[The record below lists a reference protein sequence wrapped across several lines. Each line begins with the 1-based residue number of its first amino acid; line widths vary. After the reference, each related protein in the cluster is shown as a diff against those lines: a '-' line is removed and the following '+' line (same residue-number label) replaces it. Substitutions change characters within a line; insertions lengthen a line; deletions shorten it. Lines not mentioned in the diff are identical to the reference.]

1 MRPVRLS
8 RRIGLGGRW
17 GTATFAGV
25 LIAIS
30 ATAAPRP
37 ATAQE
42 SEQIL
47 GRMEFERMRL
57 YSGAERN
64 LAALLQSALR
74 QKRAMPPGGGILP
87 MALVDTRWRS
97 LGPDR
102 VLDNGVATA
111 GRVSAIAI
119 HPTDM
124 NIIYA
129 GGAQG
134 GVWRSDD
141 AGANWRPLTD
151 QECSLAMGSIAIDPV
166 NPDIIYA
173 GTGEQHFSGD
183 SYYGCGVLR
192 SLDAGETW
200 EQQGVEEY
208 VNRGRGGGAR
218 IARVVI
224 DRATAGSA
232 TSTTVLVASTFGLFR
247 STDSGTSWALVLEG
261 TATDLVAHPTDP
273 TILYAALHGRGVYK
287 STDTGATWVAASTGM
302 NLGIA
307 RRINLAIAPSAPD
320 TLYAS
325 FQTGESEGE
334 GLTMYRTSNGAT
346 TWQELPATGASCWY
360 QCWYDMTIA
369 VHPANPQNVYF
380 GSLRLYR
387 SVNGGQT
394 FSDGHDYFHPTGIY
408 VDEHL
413 LVFDTLR
420 GTNALYLANDG
431 GVYRTID
438 GGTTWTSLA
447 TNLAVAQY
455 YRGIGLHPSIA
466 GITLGGTQDQG
477 TQRSSA
483 GTTVWEKVMGGDGG
497 YTAFDVENPSTWYA
511 ETQWSPNAGYAGPRR
526 NGSLVINGIDRSE
539 RGLFIPPLVMDPMD
553 SKRLYFGVRSL
564 YRTDNSGDRWE
575 RIHRTPGD
583 REVITSI
590 GLTPSDENTVYAG
603 VLWGQVIVTRDG
615 GVTWQQSG
623 SGLPDRFI
631 GDVAVHPDDP
641 DQAYAVAGGF
651 LTGHVFH
658 TVDGGVTWEDRTGN
672 LPDHPVNAILY
683 DPADL
688 DGVFIGTDLG
698 VFHSAT
704 GGGSW
709 DRLDEDLPTVAVYDL
724 AAQPGTSRLVAATHG
739 RGMFEIP
746 IDVPLSVRTRPGAVR
761 DTVVTNDSIAPRE
774 VIVAPTGKGDHGAGW
789 QATSDVSWLVVTGG
803 VGRGRGRFQYRL
815 VGEEMEYGDNE
826 GFITVQGSGFDP
838 VQIPVL
844 AYYFLPSHLVVEPPG
859 PPVRVL
865 VGSTDSVAD
874 SLLVRFTGPRPDT
887 KWSVTSSG
895 AAWLELETASGAGP
909 GAATWTVN
917 PTGLGVGI
925 YVDTIVVEAEHATG
939 SPALFL
945 DTLAVQ
951 PPLGIEE
958 MRESA
963 GYGIDGWS
971 LVLSDSL
978 HSGLFGFGA
987 EDASWSAEVSEGEWL
1002 TIERSEGGYGEAVVW
1017 TRDPQGLAA
1026 GVYEDRITVRV
1037 DGHPELVGV
1046 IVDHFE
1052 IVAPIAVEDAAH
1064 HLLGED
1070 RLVPGQ
1076 VLLLD
1081 WFGNR
1086 DGTFNAGDVLKWLD
1100 HCAAGGSGSG
1110 CASGSGPDPGVAAAR
1125 SGSPR
1130 VAGDTQA
1137 SGRGS

>member
-1 MRPVRLS
+1 MEYD
-8 RRIGLGGRW
+8 RI
-17 GTATFAGV
+17 
-25 LIAIS
+25 
-30 ATAAPRP
+30 
-37 ATAQE
+37 
-42 SEQIL
+42 
-47 GRMEFERMRL
+47 RL
-57 YSGAERN
+57 YSGGERN
-64 LAALLQSALR
+64 LAILLQDALR
-74 QKRAMPPGGGILP
+74 QKRAMPPGGILP
-87 MALVDTRWRS
+87 MGVVDTRWRA

-102 VLDNGVATA
+102 VLNNGVVTA

-124 NIIYA
+124 NILYA

-192 SLDAGETW
+192 TFDAGETW
-200 EQQGVEEY
+200 EQLGVQAFLSRRSE
-208 VNRGRGGGAR
+208 GSGGAR

-232 TSTTVLVASTFGLFR
+232 SSTTVLAASTYGLFR
-247 STDSGTSWALVLEG
+247 STDSGMNWDLVLDG
-261 TATDLVAHPTDP
+261 IATDLVPDP
-273 TILYAALHGRGVYK
+273 GNASVLYAAVHGQGAYK
-287 STDTGATWVAASTGM
+287 STDTGASWTHTSTGM
-302 NLGIA
+302 DINIA
-307 RRINLAIAPSAPD
+307 RRINLAIAPSAPQ

-325 FQTGESEGE
+325 FQTGESQGS
-334 GLTMYRTSNGAT
+334 GLTMYRTVNGAA

-369 VHPANPQNVYF
+369 VHPANPQTVYF
-380 GSLRLYR
+380 GSLQLYR
-387 SVNGGQT
+387 SIDGGQNFAT
-394 FSDGHDYFHPTGIY
+394 HHNDIY

-420 GTNALYLANDG
+420 GANALYLANDG
-431 GVYRTID
+431 GVYRTIN

-477 TQRSSA
+477 TQQSA
-483 GTTVWEKVMGGDGG
+483 PGTTAWEKVMGGDGG

-511 ETQWSPNAGYAGPRR
+511 ETQWIANSGYSGPRK
-526 NGSLVINGIDRSE
+526 NGSLVITGIETGE

-553 SKRLYFGVRSL
+553 SKRLYFGIRSL
-564 YRTDNSGDRWE
+564 YRTDNSADRWE
-575 RIHRTPGD
+575 RIYRTPGN
-583 REVITSI
+583 REVISSI

-603 VLWGQVIVTRDG
+603 VLYGQVIVTRDG

-641 DQAYAVAGGF
+641 EQAYAVAGGF

-658 TVDGGVTWEDRTGN
+658 TVDGGLTWEDRTGN

-688 DGVFIGTDLG
+688 EGVFIGTDLG

-704 GGGSW
+704 GGDTW
-709 DRLDEDLPTVAVYDL
+709 ERMDEDLPTVAVFDL

-746 IDVPLSVRTRPGAVR
+746 IDVPLSVRVRPGEVV
-761 DTVVTNDSIAPRE
+761 DTILTTDSVAAAE
-774 VIVAPTGKGDHGAGW
+774 VIVAPTGKDDYS
-789 QATSDVSWLVVTGG
+789 ATWEATADVEWIEVTGG
-803 VGRGRGRFQYRL
+803 VGRGRGRFPYRIT
-815 VGEEMEYGDNE
+815 GEGLGSGGNE
-826 GFITVQGSGFDP
+826 GVITVTGSGFDP
-838 VQIPVL
+838 VQIPFLVQ
-844 AYYFLPSHLVVEPPG
+844 AFLPSHLVLGPAG
-859 PPVRVL
+859 PPVKVL
-865 VGSTDSVAD
+865 IGSTEPVAD
-874 SLLVRFTGPRPDT
+874 SVLVRFTGPRPDT
-887 KWSVTSSG
+887 KWWTTHSG
-895 AAWLELETASGAGP
+895 GSWLEMETTSGAGP
-909 GAATWTVN
+909 GAATWTVD
-917 PTGLGVGI
+917 PGGLGVGL
-925 YVDTIVVEAEHATG
+925 YVDTFFVEAEYATG
-939 SPALFL
+939 SPAMFV
-945 DTLAVQ
+945 DTFAVQ
-951 PPLGIEE
+951 APLGIDD
-958 MRESA
+958 MREST

-971 LVLSDSL
+971 LAPSDSI

-987 EDASWSAEVSEGEWL
+987 ENAAWSAEVSGGGWL
-1002 TIERSEGGYGEAVVW
+1002 VIEREDGAYDEAVVW
-1017 TRDPQGLAA
+1017 RRETAGLDP
-1026 GVYEDRITVRV
+1026 GVYEDTITVQVQGRP
-1037 DGHPELVGV
+1037 DLVGV
-1046 IVDHFE
+1046 IVDRVE
-1052 IVAPIAVEDAAH
+1052 IVAPIAVDDAAY

-1070 RLVPGQ
+1070 RLVPAQ

-1110 CASGSGPDPGVAAAR
+1110 CASGSGSDPGVAAAR
-1125 SGSPR
+1125 PEG
-1130 VAGDTQA
+1130 A
-1137 SGRGS
+1137 S

>member
-1 MRPVRLS
+1 MRIDIVSRGIARGWVSRLVTPAS
-8 RRIGLGGRW
+8 TLL
-17 GTATFAGV
+17 V
-25 LIAIS
+25 LAAS
-30 ATAAPRP
+30 AAPRP

-47 GRMEFERMRL
+47 GRMEYERMRL

-64 LAALLQSALR
+64 LAVLLQNALR

-87 MALVDTRWRS
+87 MALVDTRWRA

-102 VLDNGVATA
+102 VMTGTVATA

-141 AGANWRPLTD
+141 AGENWRPLTD

-200 EQQGVEEY
+200 EQLGAQAY
-208 VNRGRGGGAR
+208 VDRGRGGGAR

-232 TSTTVLVASTFGLFR
+232 TSTTVLAASTFGLFR
-247 STDSGTSWALVLEG
+247 STDSGRSWNLVLEG
-261 TATDLVAHPTDP
+261 TATDLVVHPTDP
-273 TILYAALHGRGVYK
+273 SIMYAAVYGNGVYK
-287 STDTGATWVAASTGM
+287 SSNTGTSWTHTSTGM
-302 NLGIA
+302 NLDIA
-307 RRINLAIAPSAPD
+307 RRINLAIAPSAPQ

-325 FQTGESEGE
+325 FQTGESKGE
-334 GLTMYRTSNGAT
+334 GLTMYRTVNGAT
-346 TWQELPATGASCWY
+346 SWQELPATGASCWY

-369 VHPANPQNVYF
+369 VHPSNPQSVYF

-387 SVNGGQT
+387 SGNGGQN
-394 FSDGHDYFHPTGIY
+394 FLDNHEYMHPTGIY
-408 VDEHL
+408 VDQHL

-420 GTNALYLANDG
+420 GPNALYMANDG

-438 GGTTWTSLA
+438 GGENWTSLA

-477 TQRSSA
+477 TQRSA
-483 GTTVWEKVMGGDGG
+483 TGTKVWEKVMGGDGG
-497 YTAFDVENPSTWYA
+497 YTAFDVEDPGTWYA
-511 ETQWSPNAGYAGPRR
+511 ETQWIAGAGYAGPRK
-526 NGSLVINGIDRSE
+526 NGMLVTRGIDRGE
-539 RGLFIPPLVMDPMD
+539 RGLFIPPLVMDPVD
-553 SKRLYFGVRSL
+553 SKRLYFGTRSL
-564 YRTDNSGDRWE
+564 YRTDNAAGRWE
-575 RIHRTPGD
+575 RIYRTPD
-583 REVITSI
+583 EYEVISSI

-603 VLWGQVIVTRDG
+603 VRYGQVIVTRDG

-631 GDVAVHPDDP
+631 GDVVVHPDDP
-641 DQAYAVAGGF
+641 EQAYAVAGGF

-658 TVDGGVTWEDRTGN
+658 TVDGGRTWEDRTGN

-688 DGVFIGTDLG
+688 EGVFIGTDLG

-704 GGGSW
+704 GGGTW
-709 DRLDEDLPTVAVYDL
+709 NRLDEDLPTVAVYDL

-746 IDVPLSVRTRPGAVR
+746 IDVPLSMRVRPGMVVDSVVSN
-761 DTVVTNDSIAPRE
+761 DTVDGGV
-774 VIVAPTGKGDHGAGW
+774 VIVAPSGKDDHSMTW
-789 QATSDVSWLVVTGG
+789 QAASDAEWLTLTGG
-803 VGRGRGRFQYRL
+803 VGRGRGRFQYRF
-815 VGEEMEYGDNE
+815 VGEAMEEGDNE
-826 GFITVQGSGFDP
+826 AFITVTGTGVDP
-838 VQIPVL
+838 VLIPFLV
-844 AYYFLPSHLVVEPPG
+844 YYFLPSHLELGPAG
-859 PPVRVL
+859 PPVKVL
-865 VGSTDSVAD
+865 VGSVEPVADSVAVLF
-874 SLLVRFTGPRPDT
+874 SGPRPDT
-887 KWSVTSSG
+887 RWWATHSG
-895 AAWLELETASGAGP
+895 GPWLGLETASGAGP
-909 GAATWTVN
+909 GAVTWTVN
-917 PTGLGVGI
+917 PTGLGVGT

-939 SPALFL
+939 SPAMFV
-945 DTLAVQ
+945 DVFEVQ

-963 GYGIDGWS
+963 GYGVDGWS
-971 LVLSDSL
+971 LSPVDSL
-978 HSGLFGFGA
+978 YSGLRGFGA
-987 EDASWSAEVSEGEWL
+987 EEATWSAEASADGWL
-1002 TIERSEGGYGEAVVW
+1002 VMERTEGGNGEAVTW
-1017 TRDPQGLAA
+1017 RRNTEGLGV
-1026 GVYEDRITVRV
+1026 GVYEGTITVRV
-1037 DGHPELVGV
+1037 DGHPDLVGV
-1046 IVDHFE
+1046 IVDRFE
-1052 IVAPIAVEDAAH
+1052 IVAPISVEDAAH
-1064 HLLGED
+1064 QLLGED
-1070 RLVPGQ
+1070 RLAPAQ

-1110 CASGSGPDPGVAAAR
+1110 CAAGSGPDPGAAVSR
-1125 SGSPR
+1125 TGGPQD
-1130 VAGDTQA
+1130 AGRE
-1137 SGRGS
+1137 S

>member
-1 MRPVRLS
+1 MASAL
-8 RRIGLGGRW
+8 L
-17 GTATFAGV
+17 V
-25 LIAIS
+25 LAAS
-30 ATAAPRP
+30 AALRP

-42 SEQIL
+42 NEQIRA
-47 GRMEFERMRL
+47 RMEYDRIRL
-57 YSGAERN
+57 YSGGERN
-64 LAALLQSALR
+64 LAILLQDALR
-74 QKRAMPPGGGILP
+74 QKRAMPPGGILP
-87 MALVDTRWRS
+87 MGVVDTRWRA

-102 VLDNGVATA
+102 VLTGTVATA

-124 NIIYA
+124 NILYA

-151 QECSLAMGSIAIDPV
+151 RECSLAMGSIAIDPV

-192 SLDAGETW
+192 TFDAGETW
-200 EQQGVEEY
+200 EQLGVQAFL
-208 VNRGRGGGAR
+208 NRRSEGSGGAR

-224 DRATAGSA
+224 DRATAGS
-232 TSTTVLVASTFGLFR
+232 TSSTTVLAASTYGLFR
-247 STDSGTSWALVLEG
+247 STDSGMNWDLVLEG
-261 TATDLVAHPTDP
+261 TATDLVPDP
-273 TILYAALHGRGVYK
+273 GNASVLYAAVYGRGVYK
-287 STDTGATWVAASTGM
+287 STDTGASWTHTSTGM
-302 NLGIA
+302 DTGIA
-307 RRINLAIAPSAPD
+307 RRINLAIAPSAPQ

-325 FQTGESEGE
+325 FQTNESQGS
-334 GLTMYRTSNGAT
+334 GLTMYRTVNGAA
-346 TWQELPATGASCWY
+346 TWQELPASGASCWY

-369 VHPANPQNVYF
+369 VHPSNPQTVYF
-380 GSLRLYR
+380 GSLQLYR
-387 SVNGGQT
+387 SIDGGQNFAT
-394 FSDGHDYFHPTGIY
+394 HHNGIY

-420 GTNALYLANDG
+420 GANALYLANDG
-431 GVYRTID
+431 GVYRTIN

-483 GTTVWEKVMGGDGG
+483 GTTTWEKVMGGDGG

-511 ETQWSPNAGYAGPRR
+511 ETQWIANAGYSGPRK
-526 NGSLVINGIDRSE
+526 NGSLVIRGIDTGE

-564 YRTDNSGDRWE
+564 YRTDNSADRWE
-575 RIHRTPGD
+575 RIYRTPSD
-583 REVITSI
+583 REVISSI

-603 VLWGQVIVTRDG
+603 VLYGQVIVTRDG

-641 DQAYAVAGGF
+641 EQAYAVAGGF

-658 TVDGGVTWEDRTGN
+658 TVDGGLTWEDRTGN

-688 DGVFIGTDLG
+688 EGVFIGTDLG

-704 GGGSW
+704 GGDTW
-709 DRLDEDLPTVAVYDL
+709 ERLDEDLPTVAVFDL

-746 IDVPLSVRTRPGAVR
+746 IDVPLSVRVRPGEVV
-761 DTVVTNDSIAPRE
+761 DTILTTDSVAPEE
-774 VIVAPTGKGDHGAGW
+774 VIVAPTGKDDHAAGW
-789 QATSDVSWLVVTGG
+789 QATADVEWIEVTGG
-803 VGRGRGRFQYRL
+803 VGRGRGRFQYRFL
-815 VGEEMEYGDNE
+815 SEEMEEGDNE
-826 GFITVQGSGFDP
+826 AFITVTGTGFDP
-838 VQIPVL
+838 VLIPV
-844 AYYFLPSHLVVEPPG
+844 AVHFFLPSHLELGSAG
-859 PPVRVL
+859 PPVKVL
-865 VGSTDSVAD
+865 VGSTEPVAD
-874 SLLVRFTGPRPDT
+874 SVLVRFTGPRPDT
-887 KWSVTSSG
+887 RWWATHTG
-895 AAWLELETASGAGP
+895 ASWLEMETTSGSGP
-909 GAATWTVN
+909 GAATWTVD
-917 PTGLGVGI
+917 PGGLGVGLYI
-925 YVDTIVVEAEHATG
+925 DTIFVEAERATG
-939 SPALFL
+939 SPAMFV
-945 DTLAVQ
+945 DTFAVQ
-951 PPLGIEE
+951 PPLGIED
-958 MRESA
+958 MREST

-971 LVLSDSL
+971 LAPSDSI

-987 EDASWSAEVSEGEWL
+987 EDAAWSAEVSGGGWL
-1002 TIERSEGGYGEAVVW
+1002 VIEREDGAYDEAVVW
-1017 TRDPQGLAA
+1017 RRETVGLGP
-1026 GVYEDRITVRV
+1026 GVYEDTITVRV
-1037 DGHPELVGV
+1037 QGRPDLVGV
-1046 IVDHFE
+1046 IVDRVE
-1052 IVAPIAVEDAAH
+1052 IVAPIAVDDAAH

-1070 RLVPGQ
+1070 RLVPAQ

-1110 CASGSGPDPGVAAAR
+1110 CASGSGSDPGVAAAR
-1125 SGSPR
+1125 PEG
-1130 VAGDTQA
+1130 A
-1137 SGRGS
+1137 S